1 MILGIL
7 FTATGVLVLCL
18 IAIDR
23 AYTRAAA
30 AQRASHRALRSRDR
44 AAYWR
49 LHRRYAAL
57 CSAGTTVEQAAA
69 EAAQMTCPDQPI
81 PYEVA
86 DRAAYLPRFE
96 GDNPQ
101 VAEYRA
107 LRDAARRVRQGGR

>member
-49 LHRRYAAL
+49 LHHRYALL
-57 CSAGTTVEQAAA
+57 CSAGVTVEQAAA
-69 EAAQMTCPDQPI
+69 AEEITTPDQPI
-81 PYEVA
+81 PYELA
-86 DRAAYLPRFE
+86 NAAYLPTFA
-96 GDNPQ
+96 GDNPA
-101 VAEYRA
+101 VAEYAQLVKA
-107 LRDAARRVRQGGR
+107 LRRGGQGGY